1 MTYIEIAGVRY
12 PAAVL
17 GRMRDPDW
25 NDRKSKAITLEM
37 THETAKALFVDGL
50 AWSIVCVGESGAET
64 VYDNGEYHMAGP
76 ITDHRDGTVTVKM
89 GAVTAEEALRAL
101 LAKYGEA

>member
-17 GRMRDPDW
+17 GRLRDTDW
-25 NDRKSKAITLEM
+25 NDRNSKAITLEM
-37 THETAKALFVDGL
+37 DFEAAKSLFVDGCP
-50 AWSIVCVGESGAET
+50 WSIVCVDGETET
-64 VYDNGEYHMAGP
+64 VWDNSEFSVAGSV
-76 ITDHRDGTVTVKM
+76 TDHRNGTVTVKM
-89 GAVTAEEALRAL
+89 GKPTAEERLAQL